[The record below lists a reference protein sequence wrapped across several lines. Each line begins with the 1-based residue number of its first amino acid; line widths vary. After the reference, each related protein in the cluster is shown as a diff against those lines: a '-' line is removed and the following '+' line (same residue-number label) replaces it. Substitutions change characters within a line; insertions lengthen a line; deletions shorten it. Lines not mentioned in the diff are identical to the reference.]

1 MLGYGSVMFESQS
14 IENLDSA
21 TTARLLVDRAAIV
34 DLTHR
39 YCWALD
45 TKDFEALDGVFDPDA
60 NGDLLED
67 VRGRDAIKA
76 RIRRALEPLEQTQH
90 LVANHMVRVE
100 GDRAWCRCYLQ
111 SQHVR
116 KAAEGGPNFIIAG
129 RYEDELK
136 RTPDGWRIVFR
147 KLTVMW
153 TDGNPRVA
161 RG

>member
-1 MLGYGSVMFESQS
+1 MFESQS
-14 IENLDSA
+14 IENLEPSV
-21 TTARLLVDRAAIV
+21 TARLLADRAAIT

-45 TKDFEALDGVFDPDA
+45 TKDFDALDHVFHPEA

-67 VRGRDAIKA
+67 VRGRVAIKA
-76 RIRRALEPLEQTQH
+76 RIARALTPLDQTQH
-90 LVANHMVRVE
+90 LVANHMIRVE

-116 KAAEGGPNFIIAG
+116 KAAQGDPNFIIAG
-129 RYEDELK
+129 RYEDELI
-136 RTPDGWRIVFR
+136 RTADGWRIIFR

-153 TDGNPRVA
+153 TSGNPGVA

>member
-1 MLGYGSVMFESQS
+1 MFDSQS
-14 IENLDSA
+14 IEHLDAA
-21 TTARLLVDRAAIV
+21 TTARLLADRAAIV

-45 TKDFEALDGVFDPDA
+45 TKDYDALDTVFAPEA

-76 RIRRALEPLEQTQH
+76 RIKRALDPLEQTQH
-90 LVANHMVRVE
+90 LVSNHMVRVE

-116 KAAEGGPNFIIAG
+116 TAADGGPNFIIAG
-129 RYEDELK
+129 RYEDELR
-136 RTPDGWRIVFR
+136 RTSEGWRVVFR
-147 KLTVMW
+147 RLTVMW
-153 TDGNPRVA
+153 TDGSPRVA